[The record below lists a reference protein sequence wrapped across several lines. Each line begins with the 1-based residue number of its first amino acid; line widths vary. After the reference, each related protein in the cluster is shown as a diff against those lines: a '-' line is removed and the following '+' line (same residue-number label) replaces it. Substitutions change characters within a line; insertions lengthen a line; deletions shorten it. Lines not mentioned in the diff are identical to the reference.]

1 MIQNIYANLEIGQK
15 VVFIHHSAGWPFF
28 GIYEMTKK
36 DSPPEIRTVCKDVY
50 KTTPVAGDGVPYITH
65 FERWNKEQKNILS
78 CAAELST
85 K

>member
-1 MIQNIYANLEIGQK
+1 
-15 VVFIHHSAGWPFF
+15 
-28 GIYEMTKK
+28 MTKK